1 MNSEQAESLP
11 SIGIFWVYQGR
22 VFGRTSSISEGYEAV
37 PGRIDAEETHAQVW
51 EEENHFAELF
61 PELADLEYLDVPRG
75 RVLFQT
81 NTRQPRIYLD
91 GSLMQHRVKQ
101 KIADFFGFAYSRAI
115 WCADLHYTTNPDDL
129 ERLFND

>member
-37 PGRIDAEETHAQVW
+37 PGRIDAEETHA
-51 EEENHFAELF
+51 
-61 PELADLEYLDVPRG
+61 
-75 RVLFQT
+75 
-81 NTRQPRIYLD
+81 RQPRIYLD